1 MIRRRDYKFFTEK
14 VVIITENYRLIRL
27 ILVIITIMSIKIDEK
42 DLAIL
47 ALIQEDSQRT
57 AKQIAKKIGAPLTT
71 VFAKT
76 KRMQEQGII
85 RGYHAVVAAEKL
97 GAGTSAF
104 ILASV
109 SYRSKADGA
118 PVSQRTVA
126 EEIAKFAEVQ
136 EVHIITGDWDLL
148 VKLRAASVD
157 AIGKFVVD
165 KLRLISG
172 LEKTL
177 TCMVFE
183 TVKETTAVALPV
195 KKSVRAQLEVA

>member
-1 MIRRRDYKFFTEK
+1 
-14 VVIITENYRLIRL
+14 
-27 ILVIITIMSIKIDEK
+27 MSVKLDEK

-47 ALIQEDSQRT
+47 ALIQEDSKLT
-57 AKQIAKKIGAPLTT
+57 AKQIAKKVNAPLTT

-76 KRMQEQGII
+76 KRMEEQGLI
-85 RGYHAVVAAEKL
+85 RCYRAILSPEKL

-109 SYRSKADGA
+109 SYRSKGEGA

-126 EEIAKFAEVQ
+126 EEIGKFAEVQ

-148 VKLRAASVD
+148 VKLRAESVD

-183 TVKETTAVALPV
+183 TVKETTAVPLSFRKAARV
-195 KKSVRAQLEVA
+195 

>member
-1 MIRRRDYKFFTEK
+1 MS
-14 VVIITENYRLIRL
+14 VRL
-27 ILVIITIMSIKIDEK
+27 DEK

-47 ALIQEDSQRT
+47 LLIQADSKLT
-57 AKQIAKKIGAPLTT
+57 AKQIARKTGVPLTT

-76 KRMQEQGII
+76 KRMEEQGII
-85 RGYHAVVAAEKL
+85 RGYRAIVAPEKL
-97 GAGTSAF
+97 SAGTAAF

-109 SYRSKADGA
+109 SYRAKADDV
-118 PVSQRTVA
+118 PVSQRAVA
-126 EEIAKFAEVQ
+126 EEIAKFTEVQ

-148 VKLRAASVD
+148 VKLRAENVE

-165 KLRLISG
+165 KLRLIKG

-183 TVKETTAVALPV
+183 TVKETTEVALSP
-195 KKSVRAQLEVA
+195 KKTAKT

>member
-1 MIRRRDYKFFTEK
+1 MTVK
-14 VVIITENYRLIRL
+14 L
-27 ILVIITIMSIKIDEK
+27 DEK

-47 ALIQEDSQRT
+47 YLIQADGKLT
-57 AKQIAKKIGAPLTT
+57 AKQIAKKTGVPLTT

-76 KRMQEQGII
+76 KRMEEHGVI
-85 RGYHAVVAAEKL
+85 RGFRAIVAPDKL
-97 GAGTSAF
+97 SAGTAAF

-109 SYRSKADGA
+109 SYRTKADDT
-118 PVSQRTVA
+118 PVSQRAVA
-126 EEIAKFAEVQ
+126 EEIAKFPEVQ

-148 VKLRAASVD
+148 IKLRAENVE

-165 KLRLISG
+165 KLRLIKG

-183 TVKETTAVALPV
+183 TVKETT
-195 KKSVRAQLEVA
+195 EVAVSLRKSTKP